1 MARPPAKK
9 ASTPQVVTITKR
21 RCAKCGASIASNLLY
36 PVMVVGTGR
45 RKMVHYHK
53 SCY

>member
-9 ASTPQVVTITKR
+9 VATPQVVTVTRR
-21 RCAKCGASIASNLLY
+21 RCAKCGLPVASDTLY
-36 PVMVVGTGR
+36 PVMSIGSGS
-45 RKMVHYHK
+45 RKMIYYHK